1 MLVAAVGE
9 VLGLVAGAGWAAE
22 EPPSLNPFGKMPSE
36 REDAMPGYLEMSDG
50 SIHYGQLYMT
60 RDKRFQ
66 VYDEKA
72 QRQRE
77 VPLRVVKQLDCKVK
91 KEWMEKEWKFKE
103 LAKDEKMYTGRAYP
117 AREYTHTLT
126 LENGETLE
134 GPLSGIVY
142 VQPPTYSPGHT
153 GGHKPPA
160 EPQRFLLHKRDK
172 GEIATELSSLLYV
185 KSIRLGDEAL
195 KEGKQKADR
204 RPAGETKPGKKPA
217 TKKAPASRGKGG
229 T

>member
-1 MLVAAVGE
+1 MLGILLAVI
-9 VLGLVAGAGWAAE
+9 AGVGRAAE

-103 LAKDEKMYTGRAYP
+103 LAKDEKMYTGRGVSRPRVHPHAQ
-117 AREYTHTLT
+117 A
-126 LENGETLE
+126 G
-134 GPLSGIVY
+134 
-142 VQPPTYSPGHT
+142 
-153 GGHKPPA
+153 
-160 EPQRFLLHKRDK
+160 KRRD
-172 GEIATELSSLLYV
+172 
-185 KSIRLGDEAL
+185 
-195 KEGKQKADR
+195 DR
-204 RPAGETKPGKKPA
+204 RPAVGHRLRAAAHLQPRPHGGA
-217 TKKAPASRGKGG
+217 QAAGRAPAVPAPQTRQGG
-229 T
+229 NRHRTQFATLRQVD